1 MTTHDFTLILT
12 ADELTDDQCNALYDA
27 GCDDGTIS
35 TSQGISR
42 IDFSRDALT
51 LEEAIRSAI
60 ADVHAA
66 GLQVATVE
74 IDAKTLVSQ

>member
-12 ADELTDDQCNALYDA
+12 ADELTGDQCNALYDA

-35 TSQGISR
+35 TSQGVSR
-42 IDFSRDALT
+42 VDFSREAAT
-51 LEEAIRSAI
+51 LEDAIRSAI
-60 ADVHAA
+60 ADVNAA

-74 IDAKTLVSQ
+74 IEANTLVMQ